1 MDQSY
6 GASRAATALL
16 AFGEVLMTDLAVT
29 LKQLRLKSGKSLQ
42 EVADV
47 VKASK
52 AHIWDLERGASRN
65 PSLELL
71 KRLSDFYRV
80 GVADL
85 IGENPEL
92 QQDPQLSVMYR
103 NLAELNGSERET
115 IQMLM
120 ERLKASRPQ
129 E

>member
-1 MDQSY
+1 M
-6 GASRAATALL
+6 A
-16 AFGEVLMTDLAVT
+16 DLAVT

-42 EVADV
+42 DVADA

-65 PSLELL
+65 PSLDLL
-71 KRLSDFYRV
+71 KRLSDFYKV

-85 IGENPEL
+85 VGENPEQ
-92 QQDPQLSVMYR
+92 QQDPQLTVMYR
-103 NLAELNGSERET
+103 NLAELNGAERET

>member
-1 MDQSY
+1 MP
-6 GASRAATALL
+6 
-16 AFGEVLMTDLAVT
+16 DLAVT

-42 EVADV
+42 EVAEA

-65 PSLELL
+65 PSLDLL
-71 KRLSDFYRV
+71 KRLSDFYKV

-85 IGENPEL
+85 VGENP
-92 QQDPQLSVMYR
+92 QQDDPELAVMYR
-103 NLAELNGSERET
+103 NLAELNETERET

-120 ERLKASRPQ
+120 ERLKAGRPQ